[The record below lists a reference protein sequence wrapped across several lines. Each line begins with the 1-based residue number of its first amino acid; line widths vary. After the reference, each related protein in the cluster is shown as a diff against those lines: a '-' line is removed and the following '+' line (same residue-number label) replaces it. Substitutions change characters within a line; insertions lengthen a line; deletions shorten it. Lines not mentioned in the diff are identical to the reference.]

1 MKNYREVILNLKKT
15 ITKGGSRTSI
25 AALKRKLILLE
36 KKSEED
42 FT

>member
-1 MKNYREVILNLKKT
+1 MKNYREVILNLRKT
-15 ITKGGSRTSI
+15 IAKGGSSTTI

-36 KKSEED
+36 KKGEED